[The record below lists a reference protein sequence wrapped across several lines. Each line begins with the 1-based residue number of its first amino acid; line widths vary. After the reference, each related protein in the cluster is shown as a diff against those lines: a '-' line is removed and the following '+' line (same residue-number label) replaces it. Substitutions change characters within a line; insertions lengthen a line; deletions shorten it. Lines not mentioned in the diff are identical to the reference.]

1 MFPQNILYSMQV
13 SSGRCGLLAHWPYVI
28 DNMDNIVEVVSPEF
42 PVFIA
47 ESGNF
52 IPAVFQWNTFLACVK
67 TLAKLYWKKRTIHG
81 TLPYGR

>member
-1 MFPQNILYSMQV
+1 MQV

-28 DNMDNIVEVVSPEF
+28 DNMDNIVEVVSSEF

-67 TLAKLYWKKRTIHG
+67 TLTILHWNNRTIHG